1 MRSQLKL
8 PLLFYGKNTFVL
20 KGRRQKALMNEL
32 LFSSINM
39 RKNSTFAGR
48 RIVLMSALKTENVG
62 FIKN

>member
-8 PLLFYGKNTFVL
+8 PPLFYSKNSFVL

-39 RKNSTFAGR
+39 RKNTTFAGR
-48 RIVLMSALKTENVG
+48 RIVLMSALKT
-62 FIKN
+62 